1 MHYRPHTK
9 QTLPSIRSTHKIKK
23 IYHVINT
30 LLAIGT
36 FLISGMSHAEKNQA
50 SGNKGN
56 NFAESSYAQDAIDNL
71 LSYALSYKGT
81 PYRSGGTDP
90 VTGFDC
96 SGFVRYVFDHAE
108 GIALPHN
115 SSDISQI
122 GKQVDLAELH
132 PGDLVF
138 FYLTSK
144 TVSHVGI
151 YLGNE
156 QFIHAASNRSGS
168 VVVSNLKENYWGK
181 HFMTARRIETPIAKK
196 QTYITLAHFSPTLH
210 LDSQLHDFATN

>member
-1 MHYRPHTK
+1 MT
-9 QTLPSIRSTHKIKK
+9 
-23 IYHVINT
+23 
-30 LLAIGT
+30 
-36 FLISGMSHAEKNQA
+36 HAEKNQ
-50 SGNKGN
+50 SSDNKGN
-56 NFAESSYAQDAIDNL
+56 NFAVSSYSQDAIENL
-71 LSYALSYKGT
+71 LNYALSYKGT
-81 PYRSGGTDP
+81 PYRSGGTNP

-115 SSDISQI
+115 STDISQI
-122 GKQVDLAELH
+122 GKPVDLAELH

-196 QTYITLAHFSPTLH
+196 LSYITLAHNALPPTLL
-210 LDSQLHDFATN
+210 LDSRLHDFANDQ

>member
-1 MHYRPHTK
+1 
-9 QTLPSIRSTHKIKK
+9 
-23 IYHVINT
+23 
-30 LLAIGT
+30 
-36 FLISGMSHAEKNQA
+36 MSHAEKNQ
-50 SGNKGN
+50 SSDNKGK
-56 NFAESSYAQDAIDNL
+56 AYEVSSYSRDAIDNL
-71 LSYALSYKGT
+71 LHYALSYKGA
-81 PYRSGGTDP
+81 PYRSGGTNP

-108 GIALPHN
+108 GITLPHN

-122 GKQVDLAELH
+122 GRPVDLEELN

-138 FYLTSK
+138 FYLTNK

-181 HFMTARRIETPIAKK
+181 HFMSARRIETPISKK
-196 QTYITLAHFSPTLH
+196 ETYITLAHNELSPTLL
-210 LDSQLHDFATN
+210 LDSRLHDFAND

>member
-9 QTLPSIRSTHKIKK
+9 QTTPSIRSTHSRKK
-23 IYHVINT
+23 ICHVINA

-36 FLISGMSHAEKNQA
+36 FLLSSMSHAEKNQ
-50 SGNKGN
+50 SSDNKGK
-56 NFAESSYAQDAIDNL
+56 AYEVSSYSRDAIDNL
-71 LSYALSYKGT
+71 LHYALSYKGA
-81 PYRSGGTDP
+81 PYRSGGTNP

-108 GIALPHN
+108 GITLPHN

-122 GKQVDLAELH
+122 GRPVDLEELN

-138 FYLTSK
+138 FYLTNK

-181 HFMTARRIETPIAKK
+181 HFMSARRIETPISKK
-196 QTYITLAHFSPTLH
+196 ETYITLAHNELSPTLL
-210 LDSQLHDFATN
+210 LDRG